1 MKSVS
6 FSAEALA
13 EIRSTRA
20 WYEERSPEAA
30 SHFVDAIDEA
40 VERIGGRPR
49 SFVRVPLPGYDAE
62 LRRARLRSFPYSL
75 VFLERRRSITIIAIA
90 HDKRRPLYWLA
101 HIRELGGK
109 TERD

>member
-62 LRRARLRSFPYSL
+62 LRRARL
-75 VFLERRRSITIIAIA
+75 
-90 HDKRRPLYWLA
+90 
-101 HIRELGGK
+101 
-109 TERD
+109 